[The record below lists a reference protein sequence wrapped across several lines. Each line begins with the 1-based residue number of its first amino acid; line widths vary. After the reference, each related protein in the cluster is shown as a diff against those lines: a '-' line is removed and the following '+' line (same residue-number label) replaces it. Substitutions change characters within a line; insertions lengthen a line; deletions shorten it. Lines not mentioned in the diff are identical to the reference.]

1 MIRNYVLATTAA
13 FACFCISLAAS
24 AAEQRLNVK
33 LGLWEIESATQLGG
47 IPPLSKE
54 LKAKLTPA
62 QIAKMEADW
71 KKEFAK
77 GPDREVS
84 RECITEKDVTQPFAS
99 ASSEECRQTLVNT
112 SRTTQEVRLVCEG
125 DDGRKGGGVLKINT
139 PTPESMTGSLDLR
152 YGEGAE
158 AFTIKGTLKG
168 RWLGA
173 DCGDE
178 ADDSDI
184 ASDEDDEPLDDSEEE
199 EEE

>member
-1 MIRNYVLATTAA
+1 MIRNPVLATTTA
-13 FACFCISLAAS
+13 FACFSISLAAG

-33 LGLWEIESATQLGG
+33 LGLWEMESTMQLGG

-71 KKEFAK
+71 KREFAE

-84 RECITEKDVTQPFAS
+84 RECMTEKDVTQPF
-99 ASSEECRQTLVNT
+99 SSVSEDCRQTVVNT

-125 DDGRKGGGVLKINT
+125 DDGRKGGGTLKINT
-139 PTPESMTGSLDLR
+139 PTPESMTGSLDLK

-158 AFTIKGTLKG
+158 VFTMKGTMKG

>member
-1 MIRNYVLATTAA
+1 MTRNCVLATTAA
-13 FACFCISLAAS
+13 LACLFISLAAG
-24 AAEQRLNVK
+24 AAERLNIK
-33 LGLWEIESATQLGG
+33 LGLWEIESATQMGG

-71 KKEFAK
+71 KREFAE

-99 ASSEECRQTLVNT
+99 SSSKECRQTLTNT
-112 SRTTQEVRLVCEG
+112 SRTTQEVRLMCEG

-139 PTPESMTGSLDLR
+139 PTPEAMTGSLDLR
-152 YGEGAE
+152 YGDGTE
-158 AFTIKGTLKG
+158 AFTIKATLKG

-178 ADDSDI
+178 AEDDSD
-184 ASDEDDEPLDDSEEE
+184 AVGDDEGEPADDNEEE
-199 EEE
+199 E